1 LRQLPLTHRLNLLAT
16 GSHYLAEM
24 SRIMTFIVAVI
35 ALVASANADEVP
47 AACTGNNLF
56 AELQKSHPEQAAQ
69 ILKEMAAVPNQGP
82 LLWKITSRKSKKPS
96 WLMGT
101 MHVTDTRIAT
111 LSDDVQAKVKAARV
125 LVLELQEIQNK
136 RALTAKLLSYTKAVN
151 MPEGK
156 TLWDVIPD
164 DQKKIVRYNPIIAM
178 APPDRIAKLQPW
190 VVAQSLNAPFC
201 EQLRQPFKLSLD
213 ETLAQRAQVSGVPIE
228 GLETVEEQVKVMS
241 SLTMDEQVQGLV
253 ALAGRKIPAEDIY
266 ITMADMYVNRQVSA
280 FMPLS
285 KYLFGSNGDINTQA
299 SEKFMVSLIDKR
311 NIIMAKRAAKY
322 LDKGNA
328 FVAVGALHLPGQK
341 GVIELL
347 RKSGYKVT
355 PAE

>member
-1 LRQLPLTHRLNLLAT
+1 MTRMFAFILAT
-16 GSHYLAEM
+16 V
-24 SRIMTFIVAVI
+24 F
-35 ALVASANADEVP
+35 LVVTGQADEIP
-47 AACTGNNLF
+47 AACTGKDLF
-56 AELQKSHPEQAAQ
+56 AELQKLQPDQAA
-69 ILKEMAAVPNQGP
+69 LVLREMEAVPNQGP

-101 MHVTDTRIAT
+101 MHVTDSRIAT
-111 LSDDVQAKVKAARV
+111 LTDDVKAKIKAARV

-136 RALTAKLLSYTKAVN
+136 QGLAAKILSHTTAVN
-151 MPEGK
+151 MPEG
-156 TLWDVIPD
+156 TSLWDVIPD
-164 DQKKIVRYNPIIAM
+164 DQEKIVRFNPTIAM
-178 APPDRIAKLQPW
+178 APPERIAQLQPW
-190 VVAQSLNAPFC
+190 VVAQSLSAPFC

-213 ETLAQRAQVSGVPIE
+213 ETLAQRAQLSSVPIE

-266 ITMADMYVNRQVSA
+266 ITMTNMYVNRQVSA
-280 FMPLS
+280 FVPLS
-285 KYLFGSNGDINTQA
+285 KHLSGDLAGMNTKA
-299 SEKFMVSLIDKR
+299 SEKFMTNLIDTR
-311 NIIMAKRAAKY
+311 NVIMAERAAKY

-328 FVAVGALHLPGQK
+328 FIAVGALHLPGQM

-347 RKSGYKVT
+347 RTAGYKIT